1 MVKIKA
7 NISFE
12 LLRRH
17 IYWRDQLIEELL
29 AFIACWWPWWASA
42 LFAVSASVWRRFV
55 GPNFLAIFL
64 GYDSAQLDFCF
75 PRNKSNSS
83 RFPNRQNRNEAST
96 AKLEIA
102 ILGCVRRH
110 ASNWKLCKLCCYRRN
125 DPQTKQSLLTHFTLS
140 KRRSYIG
147 IVNTTKSFARL
158 NQTHT

>member
-7 NISFE
+7 NISCK

-17 IYWRDQLIEELL
+17 IHWRDQLIEELR
-29 AFIACWWPWWASA
+29 AFISCWWPWWASA

-83 RFPNRQNRNEAST
+83 RFPNRQNRNEAPRLSL
-96 AKLEIA
+96 KSRFWVVSDDMLA
-102 ILGCVRRH
+102 IESCASCVVTDE
-110 ASNWKLCKLCCYRRN
+110 ATLK
-125 DPQTKQSLLTHFTLS
+125 LS
-140 KRRSYIG
+140 KVYWHILHCWSDEA
-147 IVNTTKSFARL
+147 T
-158 NQTHT
+158 